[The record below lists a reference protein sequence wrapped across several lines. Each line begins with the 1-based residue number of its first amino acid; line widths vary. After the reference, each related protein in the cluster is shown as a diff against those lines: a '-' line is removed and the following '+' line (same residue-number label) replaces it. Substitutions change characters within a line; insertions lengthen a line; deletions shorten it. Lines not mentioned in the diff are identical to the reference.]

1 VSLVRSCAGD
11 LGLLLGLRRVLIAL
25 QVVVLAVM
33 FRGGAMRLGCALVMI
48 GRFCV

>member
-1 VSLVRSCAGD
+1 
-11 LGLLLGLRRVLIAL
+11 VLIAL